1 LVKILDK
8 QSVAHNVATSH
19 PATVEQNINKKH
31 ESSAKKVYE
40 GLNLLTSKHLDIVES
55 KEKLNLN
62 LLAIKKSK
70 LQLEITEMEQ
80 KIMVLRYDTEQQKC
94 DSELKQ
100 NKLKELILESELRQN
115 KMKETIISK
124 QLIINL

>member
-1 LVKILDK
+1 MSLL
-8 QSVAHNVATSH
+8 Q
-19 PATVEQNINKKH
+19 
-31 ESSAKKVYE
+31 KKVYE

-55 KEKLNLN
+55 KEKLKDNLN

-115 KMKETIISK
+115 KMKETILSK

>member
-55 KEKLNLN
+55 KEKLKDNLN

-70 LQLEITEMEQ
+70 LQL
-80 KIMVLRYDTEQQKC
+80 
-94 DSELKQ
+94 
-100 NKLKELILESELRQN
+100 
-115 KMKETIISK
+115 
-124 QLIINL
+124 

>member
-1 LVKILDK
+1 
-8 QSVAHNVATSH
+8 
-19 PATVEQNINKKH
+19 
-31 ESSAKKVYE
+31 
-40 GLNLLTSKHLDIVES
+40 VES
-55 KEKLNLN
+55 KEKLSDNLN

-70 LQLEITEMEQ
+70 LQLEITEIEQ

-100 NKLKELILESELRQN
+100 NKSKELILESELKQN
-115 KMKETIISK
+115 KMKETIFSK